1 MAKSTKPKSDTKSTT
16 KPAPQTEPSSTSP
29 TPKTDGAMFRAA
41 NYLLSR
47 LPWFKDRYESW
58 TKTKRIIIGFLLY
71 LIVLPII
78 PIVLAIIL
86 YIHDP
91 EGFKKSKA
99 FPILGALIVAQLAA
113 FGVITQQT
121 PKVTAPSNTKSSA
134 SVSPDKQLEASDKA
148 AKERKKNNPSSVEPS
163 NPTKGRYFENCTA
176 AFDAGVNDIPK
187 SDKSYRDPL
196 DGDKDGVACEK

>member
-1 MAKSTKPKSDTKSTT
+1 MTKSTKSKSTQPAST
-16 KPAPQTEPSSTSP
+16 HSEPAAPAPAA
-29 TPKTDGAMFRAA
+29 KKDGMMLRAA

-58 TKTKRIIIGFLLY
+58 SSTKRIVIGFLLY

-86 YIHDP
+86 YIRDP

-99 FPILGALIVAQLAA
+99 FPILAALIVAQLAA
-113 FGVITQQT
+113 FGIITQQT
-121 PKVTAPSNTKSSA
+121 PKVTTPSNSPISA
-134 SVSPDKQLEASDKA
+134 SVSADKKLEASDKA
-148 AKERKKNNPSSVEPS
+148 AKERKKNDPTSVES
-163 NPTKGRYFENCTA
+163 SKPTGGKYFENCTA
-176 AFDAGVNDIPK
+176 AFEAGVHDIPK
-187 SDKSYRDPL
+187 TDKSYRDPL